1 MESPRSIPPVDCT
14 AATRLVYAAMAYI
27 RVTDEDE
34 ARDELAREYE
44 KARRRAGRVYNVLKV
59 QGLRPAALR
68 EAVRLYMSVMHGPG
82 ELTRPEREMLA
93 VVVSAAN
100 ECHY

>member
-1 MESPRSIPPVDCT
+1 
-14 AATRLVYAAMAYI
+14 MAYI
-27 RVTDEDE
+27 KVIEESDAEGD
-34 ARDELAREYE
+34 LAREYD

-59 QGLRPAALR
+59 QGLKPAGLR
-68 EAVRLYMSVMHGPG
+68 DAVRLYITVMHGPG
-82 ELTRPEREMLA
+82 DLTRAERETLA

>member
-1 MESPRSIPPVDCT
+1 
-14 AATRLVYAAMAYI
+14 MAYI
-27 RVTDEDE
+27 RVIDEDAAE
-34 ARDELAREYE
+34 GDLAREYT
-44 KARRRAGRVYNVLKV
+44 KAQRRAGRVYNVLKV
-59 QGLRPAALR
+59 QGLKPAALR
-68 EAVRLYMSVMHGPG
+68 ETVRLYLAVMHAPG

>member
-1 MESPRSIPPVDCT
+1 
-14 AATRLVYAAMAYI
+14 MAYV
-27 RVTDEDE
+27 RVIDEDE
-34 ARDELAREYE
+34 AEGDLQREYD
-44 KARRRAGRVYNVLKV
+44 KARRRTGRVYNVLKV
-59 QGLRPAALR
+59 QGLNPAALR
-68 EAVRLYMSVMHGPG
+68 EAVRLYIAVMHGAG